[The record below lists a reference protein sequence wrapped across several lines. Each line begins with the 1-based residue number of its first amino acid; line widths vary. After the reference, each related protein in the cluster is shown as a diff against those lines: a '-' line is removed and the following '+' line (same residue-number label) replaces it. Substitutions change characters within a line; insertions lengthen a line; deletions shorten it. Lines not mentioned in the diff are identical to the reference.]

1 MKGRRQRNGRDVSG
15 ILLLDKPVGITS
27 NGALQRVKRLFR
39 AQKAGHTG
47 SLDPLAS
54 GLLPICLGEAT
65 KISAFLL
72 DADKRYRVRLKLG
85 SITTTGDRE
94 GEVIETKSVPSL
106 SRRDVERTLSGF
118 VGSIQQVPPMYSA
131 LKYQGE
137 RLYNLARKGVEVE
150 RPRREVTIFSLD
162 LLSLEL
168 PEMELDVHCTKGTYI
183 RTLAEDV
190 GQALGSGAHVTA
202 LRRTGVGP
210 FGEEQMVSSETLENE
225 AEKGPEALDSFL
237 YPIDSALQ
245 HWPEVVLSPDATF
258 YLKQGQSV
266 LVPRSPTEGWVRVY
280 SADRGF
286 LGAGLIDEDGK
297 VAPKRLMGGKS

>member
-190 GQALGSGAHVTA
+190 GEALGSGAHVTA